1 MGILVGLLFILL
13 AAAVLFLA
21 AYVGLLGGHFL

>member
-13 AAAVLFLA
+13 AVVVLFLA